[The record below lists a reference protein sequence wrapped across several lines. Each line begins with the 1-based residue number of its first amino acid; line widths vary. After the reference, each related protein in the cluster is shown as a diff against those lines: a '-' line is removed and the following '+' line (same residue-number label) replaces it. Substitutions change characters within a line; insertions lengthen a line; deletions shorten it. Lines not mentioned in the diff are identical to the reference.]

1 MIINQFDTNNETN
14 EKKENMTRK
23 SIIPKDEYQ
32 SYKNDF
38 DKEILNKKRTVETL
52 NIKIPTSEILI
63 SYVLIYSKL
72 NNEGKEF
79 AQQQLK
85 KIGEDY
91 DKMQNIVKFKTYLKA
106 KNKGGK

>member
-38 DKEILNKKRTVETL
+38 DKEILNKKENTINL
-52 NIKIPTSEILI
+52 NDFGKWENQLPL
-63 SYVLIYSKL
+63 YLDLYSKL
-72 NNEGKEF
+72 TDEGKKEM
-79 AQQQLK
+79 
-85 KIGEDY
+85 
-91 DKMQNIVKFKTYLKA
+91 KMQVSTLGKLVDIIQKA
-106 KNKGGK
+106 KNDKGVK